1 MFYYIY
7 INGAEYIRTKD
18 ALLASNLFS
27 NLVQQNCANVQL
39 KFGGRVFA
47 DSESMYRIQN
57 PKSQFPRNGK

>member
-1 MFYYIY
+1 MFYYIF
-7 INGAEYIRTKD
+7 INGAEYVRTKD

-47 DSESMYRIQN
+47 DSESMYRITERK
-57 PKSQFPRNGK
+57 PQFPRNGK